1 MANLGV
7 PAESVFLK
15 VVSPQSP
22 GKWEEWIPGPTQD
35 LWAQTPSLGPRKQS
49 LNIRSRK
56 FWWARHLRTT
66 GPPNNYL
73 LILRLQVQKNS
84 LLLCDTQFSIAQ
96 NPASGIISALR
107 FNPPTFQ
114 VVLFQVQRFRQVW
127 HILLLTKHED
137 AVSLSPV
144 TSWEL
149 CLWLSIFEH
158 LWKLNM
164 FPTRLKLG
172 QCFLYMLIFFFFFC
186 LAAACRV
193 PGPGMEP
200 MSQLWPEPL
209 QGQCLILD
217 PLCHR
222 RTPTLCIFNLVQIL
236 PTQCSFLF
244 TLRTRHQSF
253 LLFLF
258 ASFKVTDSALFQ
270 HYAVVAP
277 PVQKLSREPLTSTD
291 EVSRMCLFLCCF
303 GQFSGES

>member
-1 MANLGV
+1 MTRNL
-7 PAESVFLK
+7 A
-15 VVSPQSP
+15 SPRIRP
-22 GKWEEWIPGPTQD
+22 
-35 LWAQTPSLGPRKQS
+35 LGS
-49 LNIRSRK
+49 
-56 FWWARHLRTT
+56 
-66 GPPNNYL
+66 
-73 LILRLQVQKNS
+73 S
-84 LLLCDTQFSIAQ
+84 LLLGLILQLSRLFYFRCKGSGKCDTFYFSRSTKTQ
-96 NPASGIISALR
+96 WVYLLWHHENSAYGCP
-107 FNPPTFQ
+107 F
-114 VVLFQVQRFRQVW
+114 
-127 HILLLTKHED
+127 
-137 AVSLSPV
+137 
-144 TSWEL
+144 
-149 CLWLSIFEH
+149 LSICGN
-158 LWKLNM
+158 W
-164 FPTRLKLG
+164 T
-172 QCFLYMLIFFFFFC
+172 CFLQGWSWGNAFFICWFFFFFFC